1 MSGAASTLRR
11 RKKAERPGQLS
22 FLKKL
27 SRQWQ
32 LMVMLLP
39 VVVYL
44 LVFKYYP
51 MYGAQIAFKDF
62 RFSLGIEGSPWV
74 GFKHF
79 ANFFSDYRFWRLI
92 RNTLT
97 LSTYSLVV
105 NFVMSITLALMLH
118 CVRNE
123 RFKKVTQTVTYMPHF
138 ISVVVMCSLV
148 IRFFNPYLGIL
159 SRLIQALGGTNADL
173 MGSASAFPHIYVWS
187 GVWQNAGWG
196 TIIYM
201 ATLSGVDYEQH
212 EAAIIDGATRL
223 KRVWHIDIPALIPT
237 ATIMLIMNC
246 GRILNVG
253 MQKVL
258 LLQNDLNKIASE
270 TISTYVYAKSLAAE
284 RPAYSFSTAIGLFE
298 SLVSFVLIVGV
309 NQIAKGLKQNSLW

>member
-1 MSGAASTLRR
+1 MTTQALSRSNRKRKGPERSLIRR
-11 RKKAERPGQLS
+11 
-22 FLKKL
+22 L

-39 VVVYL
+39 AIVYL
-44 LVFKYYP
+44 LIFKYYP

-62 RFSLGIEGSPWV
+62 RFNLGIEGSPWV
-74 GFKHF
+74 GLKHF
-79 ANFFSDYRFWRLI
+79 SNFFSDYKFWRLI
-92 RNTLT
+92 QNTLT
-97 LSTYSLVV
+97 LSVYSLIAQ
-105 NFVMSITLALMLH
+105 FIMSITLALMLH

-123 RFKKVTQTVTYMPHF
+123 TFKRMTQTVTYMPHF

-148 IRFFNPYLGIL
+148 IRFFNPYLGVL
-159 SRLIQALGGTNADL
+159 SKLIQALGGPSVDF
-173 MGSASAFPHIYVWS
+173 MGQASAFPHIYVWS
-187 GVWQNAGWG
+187 GIWQNAGWG

-223 KRVWHIDIPALIPT
+223 RRVWHIDVPALIPT

-246 GRILNVG
+246 GSIMSVG
-253 MQKVL
+253 LQKVL
-258 LLQNDLNKIASE
+258 LLQNDMNKIASE

-298 SLVSFVLIVGV
+298 SVVSFILIVAV
-309 NQIAKGLKQNSLW
+309 NKIAKGLKQNSLW